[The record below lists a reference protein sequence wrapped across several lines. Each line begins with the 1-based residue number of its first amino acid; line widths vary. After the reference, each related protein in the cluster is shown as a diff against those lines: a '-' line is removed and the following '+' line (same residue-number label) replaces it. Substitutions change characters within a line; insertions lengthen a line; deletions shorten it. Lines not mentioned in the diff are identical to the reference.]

1 MNHAEPCPRCGTPP
15 APDAALGVCPACLL
29 AEGLGGPLHYV
40 GDYELLSQVAQGG
53 MGVVYRARQMSLN
66 RIVAVKMIRAGRL
79 ATAADV
85 RRFRSEAEATANLD
99 HPHIVPLYE
108 VGEYE
113 GQHYFSMRFVEGG
126 SLAQRIESERLSAG
140 DAARL
145 LAKVA
150 RAVHYAHSR
159 GVLHR
164 DLKPSNIL
172 LDARGEPQVTDF
184 GLAKLL
190 DADDT
195 VTSPGAIS
203 GTPSYM
209 APEQAAGRTDLI
221 GTGTDIYGLGAI
233 LYELLTGQPPFR
245 GTTALETL
253 KRVAGEAPRR
263 PRALAPD
270 LDPDL
275 EAVCLRCLEKSPPA
289 RYPSAESVADD
300 LERWLGGRALLFRP
314 AGAPERAWRWA
325 RQRPEAAAVSA
336 VGLALL
342 VTGCCVAYLSAPP
355 PKAPS
360 GPQTLPR
367 ARGPQVTWQDFT
379 TPDGDARIRFPGHP
393 KVRSR
398 FPDSVDYYVE
408 NFAGSFLFTTFPR
421 NQPPGTPGEDCQDM
435 ATRGGRDTVVS
446 EERIRHGPH
455 LGLQCRF
462 ETHVQGR
469 RHPQILREFVVG
481 DREYVLS
488 VSPRSGETLPAEA
501 LPFLDSFTILDAPA
515 KPTTA
520 GRAPRESS
528 FRDRTRP
535 HAQALEQKLLV
546 ARADMEAREWL
557 LGQYYRDPVS
567 PEERQARNRHLL
579 WVIANAPESDLAG
592 SSLMSLDKRRDADAY
607 RQARDLW
614 LKHVDAHPADGY
626 VLGHAGSFFL
636 VPEPELAEPL
646 LKRAAELGPQELGW
660 MNRLEELYGQRS
672 RRELVDALKAQRSR
686 LQNEAALAPTADRKQ
701 RLAIL
706 IEAADASFVAGDDD
720 KARRWA
726 TELLAM
732 PPLAGN
738 RPNGDAVHEG
748 NAAGPE

>member
-1 MNHAEPCPRCGTPP
+1 MDQAEPCPRCGTPP
-15 APDAALGVCPACLL
+15 APDAPLDVCPACLL

-79 ATAADV
+79 AAAADV

-145 LAKVA
+145 LSKVA

-221 GTGTDIYGLGAI
+221 GTGTDIYGLGAV
-233 LYELLTGQPPFR
+233 LYELLTGHPPFG

-253 KRVAGEAPRR
+253 KRVAGEPPRR

-275 EAVCLRCLEKSPPA
+275 EAVCLRCLEKSPAA
-289 RYPSAESVADD
+289 RYPSAESVAED
-300 LERWLGGRALLFRP
+300 LERWLGGRAILFRP
-314 AGAPERAWRWA
+314 AGAAERTWRWA
-325 RQRPEAAAVSA
+325 RRRPEAAAVSA
-336 VGLALL
+336 VGMALL
-342 VTGCCVAYLSAPP
+342 VTGCCVAYRSATPARLPP
-355 PKAPS
+355 PPAL
-360 GPQTLPR
+360 PQTLPR
-367 ARGPQVTWQDFT
+367 ALAPVVTWQEFV
-379 TPDGDARIRFPGHP
+379 TPGGDARIRFPGHP
-393 KVRSR
+393 QVRSR
-398 FPDSVDYYVE
+398 FPGSVDYYV
-408 NFAGSFLFTTFPR
+408 NNVAGSFLFTTFTR
-421 NQPPGTPGEDCQDM
+421 RQRAGTSTQDCQNM
-435 ATRGGRDTVVS
+435 AARGGHETVVA
-446 EERIRHGPH
+446 EERIRRGAHA
-455 LGLQCRF
+455 GLQCRF
-462 ETHVQGR
+462 ETRIHGR
-469 RHPQILREFVVG
+469 RHPLILREFVVG

-488 VSPRSGETLPAEA
+488 ASPRSGEDLPAEA
-501 LPFLDSFTILDAPA
+501 LPFLDSFAILDAAA
-515 KPTTA
+515 KPPPPA
-520 GRAPRESS
+520 A
-528 FRDRTRP
+528 
-535 HAQALEQKLLV
+535 AQ
-546 ARADMEAREWL
+546 
-557 LGQYYRDPVS
+557 
-567 PEERQARNRHLL
+567 
-579 WVIANAPESDLAG
+579 
-592 SSLMSLDKRRDADAY
+592 
-607 RQARDLW
+607 
-614 LKHVDAHPADGY
+614 
-626 VLGHAGSFFL
+626 
-636 VPEPELAEPL
+636 
-646 LKRAAELGPQELGW
+646 
-660 MNRLEELYGQRS
+660 
-672 RRELVDALKAQRSR
+672 
-686 LQNEAALAPTADRKQ
+686 AALALTADRKK
-701 RLAIL
+701 RLP
-706 IEAADASFVAGDDD
+706 SSS
-720 KARRWA
+720 RPP
-726 TELLAM
+726 M
-732 PPLAGN
+732 PPS
-738 RPNGDAVHEG
+738 RPATTTKT
-748 NAAGPE
+748 AAGPE